1 MRYYPES
8 KVEVQGFEA
17 KYYDTLLNVLT
28 FGVYSSF
35 IKRVVKDM
43 NISPEDKI
51 LDMGAGTGRNAL
63 LMHKYL
69 NEKGK
74 IVGFDISPDMIR
86 QFKARTVNIPNI
98 ELREQRIDV
107 PFETEEKFDK
117 VFISFVIHGFP
128 HEVRLKVIQNAFN
141 SLKPGGQFIILDFA
155 EFKIK
160 EMPFYARFVFTTVEC
175 KYAFDFVERN
185 WKEILAENGFGDFEE
200 KHYLMKYV
208 RLLKARK
215 KEG

>member
-1 MRYYPES
+1 M
-8 KVEVQGFEA
+8 
-17 KYYDTLLNVLT
+17 
-28 FGVYSSF
+28 
-35 IKRVVKDM
+35 
-43 NISPEDKI
+43 
-51 LDMGAGTGRNAL
+51 
-63 LMHKYL
+63 
-69 NEKGK
+69 
-74 IVGFDISPDMIR
+74 
-86 QFKARTVNIPNI
+86 
-98 ELREQRIDV
+98 
-107 PFETEEKFDK
+107 
-117 VFISFVIHGFP
+117 IHGFP